1 MISRLGTRDSGN
13 KKFYPKLPEHYL
25 ISLYFMKE
33 KMLQMQCRHKRLQTP
48 SVGLQILN
56 KHMERRCVGHRSDTS
71 QTKDWG
77 SRPGSGSRQSR
88 YLPVV
93 GRKLVIR
100 WPIRKKNKRSVGE
113 KNKKRKGK
121 RATFSILKDFYGVF
135 ICLLNFKFLF
145 TSECT
150 IKITP

>member
-113 KNKKRKGK
+113 KNKKKERKEGHLFHPE
-121 RATFSILKDFYGVF
+121 RLLWGFYLPV
-135 ICLLNFKFLF
+135 KF
-145 TSECT
+145 
-150 IKITP
+150 